1 MIEMGD
7 ALVKLYQKQNFV
19 LTEDILKTIKKNNL
33 TLDEAL
39 LIIYFCGN
47 NKHPVLDIDEI
58 VQKFGM
64 DELSIMQAFANIT
77 NKNLITIKMEKNRD
91 GKVEELID
99 LTPFYETIAYDMNAK
114 DKKTADDGVFSLF
127 EKEFGRPL
135 SPMEFEIINRWL
147 DNNINEELINHAV
160 KEAIFNDSFTLRY
173 VDAILNEWSKKGFKS
188 SKEVD
193 LYLKRRKQ
201 PKVRKN
207 ETLFDYNWLDDEE

>member
-1 MIEMGD
+1 MGD
-7 ALVKLYQKQNFV
+7 AIVKLYQKQNFV
-19 LTEDILKTIKKNNL
+19 ITEDILKTIKKNNL

-47 NKHPVLDIDEI
+47 NNHPILDIDEI
-58 VQKFGM
+58 MQKFGM
-64 DELSIMQAFANIT
+64 DELSIMQAFASIT
-77 NKNLITIKMEKNRD
+77 NKNLITIKMVKNKD

-99 LTPFYETIAYDMNAK
+99 LTPFYESIAFDMNASE
-114 DKKTADDGVFSLF
+114 KKNSDEGVFSLF
-127 EKEFGRPL
+127 EREFGRPL

-147 DNNINEELINHAV
+147 DNNISEELINYAV

-173 VDAILNEWSKKGFKS
+173 VDAILSEWVKKGIKT
-188 SKEVD
+188 SKEVE

-207 ETLFDYNWLDDEE
+207 EALFDYNWLDDDE

>member
-1 MIEMGD
+1 MGD

-201 PKVRKN
+201 PKARKN